1 MPRVRKPRSERR
13 TEYVSIPLT
22 EGEKER
28 LEARAAAA
36 GMNRT
41 QFMRKVLV
49 PVGKAGKGELVGV
62 K

>member
-1 MPRVRKPRSERR
+1 MPRMRKPRSERR

-22 EGEKER
+22 EAELKR
-28 LEARAAAA
+28 LQDRAASA

-41 QFMRKVLV
+41 QFMRSVLV
-49 PVGKAGKGELVGV
+49 PLKAGKGVLVGA